1 MFQYTPELCFVSKLR
16 PLIKLYTH
24 GLLFSTGDTIS
35 YIPGDNPVYGIPENR
50 TNSITS
56 ETAEFDNPIY
66 GSLES
71 LNDAELVNP
80 IYGDADFEDVPYEL
94 APAVSDY
101 ETPVVR
107 TCV

>member
-1 MFQYTPELCFVSKLR
+1 MPELCFVSKLR

-35 YIPGDNPVYGIPENR
+35 YILGDNPVYGIPENR

-56 ETAEFDNPIY
+56 ETAEFNNPY

-71 LNDAELVNP
+71 LNDAELQFMEMQISKMYLMNWP
-80 IYGDADFEDVPYEL
+80 LQYQTMRHL
-94 APAVSDY
+94 
-101 ETPVVR
+101 
-107 TCV
+107 